1 MTRSDD
7 LAPDMAALKD
17 RLKASWMAGDY
28 GLFATYLEGGALEF
42 MERIDIAEGTTVL
55 DVACGA
61 GQVAIPAAR
70 AGARVTGVDIATNSL
85 AQARE
90 RAEVAGLEVDFD
102 EGDAERLPYDD
113 ASFDLVI
120 SLFGAMFA
128 PRPERVAAELLRV
141 CRPGGRIVMG
151 NWTPEGFNGHMF
163 RTIGKYAPPP
173 TMPSPLLWG
182 HEPTIRE
189 RLSDGV
195 ADLRVTKRQYPF
207 QYPFAPAGV
216 VEFFRG
222 HYGPLVRA
230 FAALDE
236 TGRDGL
242 RDDLER
248 LWSEHNRS
256 EEGTVIASEYVE
268 VVAVRA

>member
-1 MTRSDD
+1 MTRSDEPT
-7 LAPDMAALKD
+7 PDMAALKV

-42 MERIDIAEGTTVL
+42 LERIDIESGTSML
-55 DVACGA
+55 DVGCGA

-70 AGARVTGVDIATNSL
+70 AGARVTGVDIAPNSL

-90 RAEVAGLEVDFD
+90 RAENAGLEVDFD
-102 EGDAERLPYDD
+102 EGDAEHLPYDD

-163 RTIGKYAPPP
+163 RTIGRYAPPP
-173 TMPSPLLWG
+173 PMPSPLLWG

-189 RLSDGV
+189 RLNDGV
-195 ADLRVTKRQYPF
+195 VDLRVTRRQYPF
-207 QYPFAPAGV
+207 EYPFDPAGV
-216 VEFFRG
+216 VAFFRD

-230 FAALDE
+230 FASLDDD
-236 TGRDGL
+236 GREGL

-248 LWSEHNRS
+248 LWTEHNRS
-256 EEGTVIASEYVE
+256 DEGTSFSSEYVE

>member
-1 MTRSDD
+1 MTTPPD

-42 MERIDIAEGTTVL
+42 LERLDIEEGTKVL

-61 GQVAIPAAR
+61 GQVALPAAR

-90 RAEVAGLEVDFD
+90 RAVAAGLDVGFD
-102 EGDAERLPYDD
+102 EGDAEHLPYAD
-113 ASFDLVI
+113 ASFDMVI

-128 PRPERVAAELLRV
+128 PRPELVAAELIRV

-151 NWTPEGFNGHMF
+151 NWTPEGFNGDMF
-163 RTIGKYAPPP
+163 RTIGRYAPPP
-173 TMPSPLLWG
+173 SMPSPLLWG
-182 HEPTIRE
+182 HVHTIRE

-195 ADLRVTKRQYPF
+195 VDLQLTKRHYPF
-207 QYPFAPAGV
+207 QYPFPPAGV
-216 VEFFRG
+216 VEFFRV

-230 FAALDE
+230 FAGLDDA
-236 TGRDGL
+236 GREGL
-242 RDDLER
+242 RGDLER
-248 LWSEHNRS
+248 LWSEHNRT
-256 EEGTVIASEYVE
+256 EHGTAITSEYLE
-268 VVAVRA
+268 VVAIRA